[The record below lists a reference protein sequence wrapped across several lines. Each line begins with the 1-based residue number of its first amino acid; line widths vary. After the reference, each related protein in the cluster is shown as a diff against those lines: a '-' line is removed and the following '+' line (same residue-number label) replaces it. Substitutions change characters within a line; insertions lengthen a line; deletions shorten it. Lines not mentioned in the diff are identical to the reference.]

1 MAEKLIE
8 NFFNDTKVIGGIHWN
23 DMYKNIRTRESE
35 VKRTEIAEVR
45 SFIYLVMLLKLVFR
59 QGNNVY
65 MGILSLLLV
74 KKNSLAMF

>member
-1 MAEKLIE
+1 
-8 NFFNDTKVIGGIHWN
+8 
-23 DMYKNIRTRESE
+23 MYKNIRTGESE

-45 SFIYLVMLLKLVFR
+45 SFICLVMLLKLVFR

>member
-1 MAEKLIE
+1 MKTC
-8 NFFNDTKVIGGIHWN
+8 NNTKVIGGIHWN
-23 DMYKNIRTRESE
+23 DMYKNIRTGESE
-35 VKRTEIAEVR
+35 VKRKEIAEVR
-45 SFIYLVMLLKLVFR
+45 TFIYLVMLLKLVFR

>member
-1 MAEKLIE
+1 M
-8 NFFNDTKVIGGIHWN
+8 H
-23 DMYKNIRTRESE
+23 KNIRTGESE

-45 SFIYLVMLLKLVFR
+45 SSIYLVMLLKLVFR

-74 KKNSLAMF
+74 KKNSLAMFYW

>member
-1 MAEKLIE
+1 
-8 NFFNDTKVIGGIHWN
+8 
-23 DMYKNIRTRESE
+23 MYKNIRTGESE

>member
-1 MAEKLIE
+1 
-8 NFFNDTKVIGGIHWN
+8 
-23 DMYKNIRTRESE
+23 MYKNIRTGESE
-35 VKRTEIAEVR
+35 VKRKEIAEVR
-45 SFIYLVMLLKLVFR
+45 TFIYLVMLLKLVFR

>member
-1 MAEKLIE
+1 MTCI
-8 NFFNDTKVIGGIHWN
+8 
-23 DMYKNIRTRESE
+23 KNIRTGESE
-35 VKRTEIAEVR
+35 VNRTEIAEVR

>member
-1 MAEKLIE
+1 
-8 NFFNDTKVIGGIHWN
+8 
-23 DMYKNIRTRESE
+23 MYKNIRTGESE

-45 SFIYLVMLLKLVFR
+45 TFIYLVMLLKLVFR

>member
-1 MAEKLIE
+1 
-8 NFFNDTKVIGGIHWN
+8 
-23 DMYKNIRTRESE
+23 MYKNIRTGKSE

>member
-1 MAEKLIE
+1 
-8 NFFNDTKVIGGIHWN
+8 
-23 DMYKNIRTRESE
+23 MYKNIRTGESE

-65 MGILSLLLV
+65 MGILSLLSV

>member
-1 MAEKLIE
+1 
-8 NFFNDTKVIGGIHWN
+8 
-23 DMYKNIRTRESE
+23 MYKNIRTGESE
-35 VKRTEIAEVR
+35 VKRTEIAEVG

>member
-1 MAEKLIE
+1 
-8 NFFNDTKVIGGIHWN
+8 
-23 DMYKNIRTRESE
+23 MYKDIRTGESE

>member
-1 MAEKLIE
+1 M
-8 NFFNDTKVIGGIHWN
+8 
-23 DMYKNIRTRESE
+23 
-35 VKRTEIAEVR
+35 KRTEIAEVR

>member
-1 MAEKLIE
+1 MKTC
-8 NFFNDTKVIGGIHWN
+8 NDTKVIGGIHWN
-23 DMYKNIRTRESE
+23 DMYKNIRTGESE

-45 SFIYLVMLLKLVFR
+45 TFIYLVMLLKLVFR